1 MDKMAVP
8 YLLRHWQ
15 GGLFRE
21 VSRHRKVVC
30 FEYRWCSRCMH
41 LPDPTGQSKEDEEEK
56 VWTEG
61 CKQATDPVQQH
72 RSEQGNSPPKHVGKT
87 AP

>member
-1 MDKMAVP
+1 
-8 YLLRHWQ
+8 
-15 GGLFRE
+15 
-21 VSRHRKVVC
+21 
-30 FEYRWCSRCMH
+30 MH
-41 LPDPTGQSKEDEEEK
+41 SDPTGQSKEDEEEK